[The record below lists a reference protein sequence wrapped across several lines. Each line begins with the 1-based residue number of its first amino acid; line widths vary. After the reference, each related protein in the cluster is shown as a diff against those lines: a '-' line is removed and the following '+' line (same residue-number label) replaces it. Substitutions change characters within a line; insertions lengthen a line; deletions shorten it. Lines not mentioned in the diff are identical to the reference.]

1 MTADTLT
8 WIASETKLATSVSVL
23 QLAEKGLIG
32 LDDDVLEVLP
42 QIKEFKV
49 LVGFEE
55 DKNTIGNGDKDQD
68 TGVTSPPVEKPILED
83 IKGPIT
89 LR

>member
-23 QLAEKGLIG
+23 QLVEKGLIG

-55 DKNTIGNGDKDQD
+55 DKTSAGAARKDQD
-68 TGVTSPPVEKPILED
+68 TSVTSPPVERPILED